1 MTDSINMGKVQV
13 DVIKEVSDMMG
24 VNLRPCL
31 YKNQKCLFHGWT
43 ERRWLV
49 DASTLGNGLAWK
61 SCSMPIGLVENQLGQ
76 ITEARPSDIRFIDDV
91 VDKVYQDKEEEVKNL
106 DHLPSEEKEV

>member
-1 MTDSINMGKVQV
+1 MTNSINMGKVQV
-13 DVIKEVSDMMG
+13 GVIKEVSDMMG

-31 YKNQKCLFHGWT
+31 YKDQKCLFHGWT

-49 DASTLGNGLAWK
+49 DTRSWK

-91 VDKVYQDKEEEVKNL
+91 VKKVYQDKEGVKNL